1 MTTFLLA
8 KILQTKANMSAVEKN
23 AERRKRLFELYVTQ
37 VFVGNLPADFLRIT
51 AASQHQQEAAD
62 QQAALALQQ
71 QMVGVTYAQNASG
84 RLSIT
89 VAQAKLVK
97 NYGMTRMDPYVRL
110 RVGHCVYETHTD
122 PNGGKSP
129 RWNKVVQCLLPQG
142 VTHIYVEIYDE
153 CSFTM
158 DELIA
163 WARIPIPRAVMTG
176 ETFDDWYP
184 LTGKQG
190 EGVEGMIN
198 LVLSYSTAP
207 AAPYLY
213 PSVAPMVMVPT
224 PLYGMRPTYPP
235 VTVQYG
241 PPQPQMQPVQAEEEL
256 KQIEEMFPNMD
267 KEVVKSVYEANRGNK
282 DATINSLLQMSE

>member
-1 MTTFLLA
+1 MF
-8 KILQTKANMSAVEKN
+8 S
-23 AERRKRLFELYVTQ
+23 
-37 VFVGNLPADFLRIT
+37 
-51 AASQHQQEAAD
+51 
-62 QQAALALQQ
+62 
-71 QMVGVTYAQNASG
+71 
-84 RLSIT
+84 
-89 VAQAKLVK
+89 
-97 NYGMTRMDPYVRL
+97 
-110 RVGHCVYETHTD
+110 
-122 PNGGKSP
+122 
-129 RWNKVVQCLLPQG
+129 LLPQG

-207 AAPYLY
+207 ATPYLY

>member
-1 MTTFLLA
+1 MATVS
-8 KILQTKANMSAVEKN
+8 SAEKN
-23 AERRKRLFELYVTQ
+23 AERRKR
-37 VFVGNLPADFLRIT
+37 VFVGDLPPDFLRIA
-51 AASQHQQEAAD
+51 AASQQQQEAAD

-71 QMVGVTYAQNASG
+71 QMAGVAAYAHSTAG

-89 VAQAKLVK
+89 VAQAKLAK
-97 NYGMTRMDPYVRL
+97 NYGMTRMDPYARL

-122 PNGGKSP
+122 PNGGKNP
-129 RWNKVVQCLLPQG
+129 RWNKVIQCLLPQG
-142 VTHIYVEIYDE
+142 VTSIYIEIYDE

-163 WARIPIPRAVMTG
+163 WAHIPIPQAVLSG
-176 ETFDDWYP
+176 ETHDDWYP
-184 LTGKQG
+184 LTGKIG
-190 EGVEGMIN
+190 EGQEGMIN
-198 LVLSYSTAP
+198 LVLSYSNTPMVLQNAT
-207 AAPYLY
+207 AAPYMY
-213 PSVAPMVMVPT
+213 PSVAPVMMVPT
-224 PLYGMRPTYPP
+224 PLYGMRPQYAP

-241 PPQPQMQPVQAEEEL
+241 GVPPQQQQQQQQPVQPVFAEQEL